1 MQRDRRYVTWFEEVR
16 KNYLLDDKYFRHFN
30 CILIPIFIP
39 IISKFS

>member
-16 KNYLLDDKYFRHFN
+16 KNYLLDDKYFHFN